1 MLSVAMVV
9 LAVAEGHTK
18 RQVGEEATVVPMVA
32 TGNLLAQIVE
42 LLVEPV
48 KEQQPGSLVKVQ
60 VNSTPVVA
68 VAAHIQAMGD
78 LEAKAVGEM
87 APRVI
92 VTKLEVAPLILGEEA
107 EVLHFMKIKV
117 LLPISILA
125 LVALG

>member
-1 MLSVAMVV
+1 MVV

>member
-1 MLSVAMVV
+1 MAV
-9 LAVAEGHTK
+9 LAVGEEHTK

-32 TGNLLAQIVE
+32 TGNLLKQILE
-42 LLVEPV
+42 LLVEPD
-48 KEQQPGSLVKVQ
+48 KEQQLGSLAKVP

-68 VAAHIQAMGD
+68 VVVHIQAKGD

-92 VTKLEVAPLILGEEA
+92 VTKLEVALLILGEEA

-117 LLPISILA
+117 LLLISILA
-125 LVALG
+125 RVALG

>member
-1 MLSVAMVV
+1 MV

>member
-1 MLSVAMVV
+1 MV

-32 TGNLLAQIVE
+32 TGNLLEQILE
-42 LLVEPV
+42 LLVEPD
-48 KEQQPGSLVKVQ
+48 KEQQLGSLAKVP
-60 VNSTPVVA
+60 VNSTPVAA
-68 VAAHIQAMGD
+68 VAAHMEAMLGD
-78 LEAKAVGEM
+78 PVAKAEGAM

-92 VTKLEVAPLILGEEA
+92 VTKLEVAHPILEEVA
-107 EVLHFMKIKV
+107 EVLHFGKIKT